1 MSIETSI
8 IYTTSDGKQ
17 FDDRQEAETHEQWLA
32 DEPEAREADRQRGWT
47 DYTPPQPEWKPE
59 PKPATPDITDHD
71 GPRSV
76 SEADWLEF
84 NTEANDYGV
93 PDRAG
98 LQIRHR
104 CDRRTLPASRP
115 RMGLERHRGA
125 RRHVCGD
132 ETERMVQGMSVVT
145 PEIRFFADCHWLMAD
160 NIILL
165 RITPMLPYEWS
176 NLRRLFDCKS
186 TFETRSGPFD
196 YWRIRLEFDGNL
208 IHWTVSDGWW
218 HPKTTTFDT
227 DYETT
232 MTVLFD
238 VGYDQWRKDRGIMDE
253 ADKAVKR
260 LNDSGIP
267 ATRSSDPD
275 YLVFEVGESVFRA
288 LLPADPTHAASRLI
302 EAVRNRGKILD
313 GYRKTVAGLGRVEA
327 LEADDVYWDDLFSNG
342 DPVETGAVIFQSQG
356 AEDHPISLDLLI
368 MSDGTWQ
375 PDGFDSDREGTAA
388 DVRGYLSQWTGDNR

>member
-1 MSIETSI
+1 
-8 IYTTSDGKQ
+8 
-17 FDDRQEAETHEQWLA
+17 
-32 DEPEAREADRQRGWT
+32 
-47 DYTPPQPEWKPE
+47 
-59 PKPATPDITDHD
+59 
-71 GPRSV
+71 
-76 SEADWLEF
+76 
-84 NTEANDYGV
+84 
-93 PDRAG
+93 
-98 LQIRHR
+98 
-104 CDRRTLPASRP
+104 
-115 RMGLERHRGA
+115 
-125 RRHVCGD
+125 
-132 ETERMVQGMSVVT
+132 MSVVT

-186 TFETRSGPFD
+186 TFETRSGP
-196 YWRIRLEFDGNL
+196 
-208 IHWTVSDGWW
+208 
-218 HPKTTTFDT
+218 
-227 DYETT
+227 
-232 MTVLFD
+232 FD